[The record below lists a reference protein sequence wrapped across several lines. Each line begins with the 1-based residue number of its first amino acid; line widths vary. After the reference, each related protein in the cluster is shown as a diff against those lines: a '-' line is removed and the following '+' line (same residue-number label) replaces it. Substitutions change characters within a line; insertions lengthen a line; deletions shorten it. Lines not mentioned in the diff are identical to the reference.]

1 VKAHAPL
8 PVGVPPAEAADLSL
22 KIGRL
27 TLKNPVGTASGTYGK
42 GIEFL
47 PFYDTSRLGCV
58 VVKTIT
64 MLPRPGNPP
73 PRLVETAGG
82 LLNSIGLPNPGVE
95 GLHRDELPKLRTL
108 GAPLVINIAG
118 HDAAEFATL
127 AARLERESGIDALEL
142 NMSCPNVSGGLDFSA
157 SPEAARDVVR
167 RVRDVTERPL
177 IAKLSPNVTDIRP
190 IAVAAQ
196 EAGADAVSAINTFVG
211 MAIDWRARAPVLGR
225 GLGGLSGPAINRWRC
240 ASCGSSRVAI
250 PSWASAGGG
259 GRRHGSVAGASAVR
273 GGKYTRAR
281 PCCGGPPALR
291 RVGRARRAWWAP
303 EDAGV
308 DPPALRALPGKGGRR
323 PVRCYPPALP
333 PQGRPRR

>member
-1 VKAHAPL
+1 MKAHAPL
-8 PVGVPPAEAADLSL
+8 PVGVPAAEAPDLSL

-82 LLNSIGLPNPGVE
+82 MLNSIGLPNPGVE
-95 GLHRDELPKLRTL
+95 AYIEHELPKLRTL

-157 SPEAARDVVR
+157 SPEAARDVLK
-167 RVRDVTERPL
+167 RVRDVTARPL

-190 IAVAAQ
+190 IAVAVQ

-225 GLGGLSGPAINRWRC
+225 GVGGLSGPAIKPLALRIVWQL
-240 ASCGSSRVAI
+240 SRVLTI
-250 PSWASAGGG
+250 PIVGIGGVATADDAMEFL
-259 GRRHGSVAGASAVR
+259 VAGASAVQV
-273 GGKYTRAR
+273 GTANYINPRAAIDVLD
-281 PCCGGPPALR
+281 GLPARFAALGARCLKDVVGTLR
-291 RVGRARRAWWAP
+291 M
-303 EDAGV
+303 
-308 DPPALRALPGKGGRR
+308 PA
-323 PVRCYPPALP
+323 
-333 PQGRPRR
+333 

>member
-1 VKAHAPL
+1 MKAHAPL
-8 PVGVPPAEAADLSL
+8 PGSVPAAEAADLSL
-22 KIGRL
+22 RIGRL

-95 GLHRDELPKLRTL
+95 AYIEHELPKLRTL

-157 SPEAARDVVR
+157 SPEAARDVLR
-167 RVRDVTERPL
+167 RVRDVTARPL

-225 GLGGLSGPAINRWRC
+225 GLGGLSGPAIKPLALRIVWQL
-240 ASCGSSRVAI
+240 SKVLTIPIVGIGGVAT
-250 PSWASAGGG
+250 ADDAMEFL
-259 GRRHGSVAGASAVR
+259 VAGASAVQV
-273 GGKYTRAR
+273 GTANYINPRAAIDVLD
-281 PCCGGPPALR
+281 GLPARFAALGARCLKDVVGTLR
-291 RVGRARRAWWAP
+291 M
-303 EDAGV
+303 
-308 DPPALRALPGKGGRR
+308 PA
-323 PVRCYPPALP
+323 
-333 PQGRPRR
+333 

>member
-1 VKAHAPL
+1 VTRPDL
-8 PVGVPPAEAADLSL
+8 PPQPDLSL

-64 MLPRPGNPP
+64 KQPRPGNPP

-95 GLHRDELPKLRTL
+95 AYVEKELPKLRTL

-118 HDAAEFATL
+118 HDAAEFAEL
-127 AARLERESGIDALEL
+127 AQRLEREPGIDALEL
-142 NMSCPNVSGGLDFSA
+142 NMSCPNVAGGLDFST
-157 SPEAARDVVR
+157 SPEAATDVVR
-167 RVRDVTERPL
+167 RVRDVTARPL

-196 EAGADAVSAINTFVG
+196 KAGADAISAINTFVG
-211 MAIDWRARAPVLGR
+211 MAIDWRERAPILGR
-225 GLGGLSGPAINRWRC
+225 GVGGLSGPAIKPLALRIVWQLSK
-240 ASCGSSRVAI
+240 AVDVPIVGIGGVAT
-250 PSWASAGGG
+250 ADDAMEFL
-259 GRRHGSVAGASAVR
+259 VAGASAVQV
-273 GGKYTRAR
+273 GTANYVNPRAAIDVLDGLPSR
-281 PCCGGPPALR
+281 FAALGAQSLKDV
-291 RVGRARRAWWAP
+291 VGT
-303 EDAGV
+303 
-308 DPPALRALPGKGGRR
+308 LRMPS
-323 PVRCYPPALP
+323 
-333 PQGRPRR
+333 

>member
-1 VKAHAPL
+1 MKAYAPL
-8 PVGVPPAEAADLSL
+8 PVGVPAAEAPDLSL

-64 MLPRPGNPP
+64 MSPRPGNPP

-82 LLNSIGLPNPGVE
+82 MLNSIGLPNPGVE
-95 GLHRDELPKLRTL
+95 AYIEHELPKLRTL

-157 SPEAARDVVR
+157 SPEAARDVLK
-167 RVRDVTERPL
+167 RVRDVTARPL

-190 IAVAAQ
+190 IAVAVQ

-225 GLGGLSGPAINRWRC
+225 GVGGLSGPAIKPLALRIVWQL
-240 ASCGSSRVAI
+240 SRVLTI
-250 PSWASAGGG
+250 PIVGIGGVATADDAMEFL
-259 GRRHGSVAGASAVR
+259 VAGASAVQV
-273 GGKYTRAR
+273 GTANYINPRAAIDVLD
-281 PCCGGPPALR
+281 GLPARFAALGARCLKDVVGTLR
-291 RVGRARRAWWAP
+291 M
-303 EDAGV
+303 
-308 DPPALRALPGKGGRR
+308 PA
-323 PVRCYPPALP
+323 
-333 PQGRPRR
+333 